1 MFELGQKPNSDVFYS
16 VGKLYFRKKVNES
29 YILISFDLQTMQ
41 TE

>member
-16 VGKLYFRKKVNES
+16 AKKLYFRKKVNES